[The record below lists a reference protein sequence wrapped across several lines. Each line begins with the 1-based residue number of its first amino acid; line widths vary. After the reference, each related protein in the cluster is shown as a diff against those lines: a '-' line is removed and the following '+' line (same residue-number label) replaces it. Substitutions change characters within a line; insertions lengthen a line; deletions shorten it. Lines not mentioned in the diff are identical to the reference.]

1 MKHDLLHPSVPRPVP
16 VTVSVRLTS
25 EQVRLIRRAAALRR
39 VSMADI
45 VREAFE
51 RVDLFAELE
60 KL

>member
-1 MKHDLLHPSVPRPVP
+1 MKRERLHPSMPPAVP
-16 VTVSVRLTS
+16 VTICVRLTS

-39 VSMADI
+39 VSMATV